1 MIMYKQINLLA
12 DNVLTPHLC
21 GYRKGFSTQQ
31 ALLSLMEKWK
41 NILDK
46 KGYERVVLMDLSKAF
61 DTLNH
66 NLLIAKLHAYGFTIE
81 LAKLIKSYLTNPWHR
96 TKVSTNLS
104 SWSEVL
110 IRVPQRSVLRPLLFN
125 IYINDLFYITEM
137 TNVCN
142 YADDITFY
150 ACESDLESL
159 IQILEH
165 DSMLATEWFESN
177 FMKLNGD
184 KCHLLLSG
192 DKHEVVQA
200 NIG

>member
-1 MIMYKQINLLA
+1 MIMHKQINLLA

-21 GYRKGFSTQQ
+21 GYRKGLSTQQ

-125 IYINDLFYITEM
+125 IYINDIFYITEM

-150 ACESDLESL
+150 VCYSDLSL

-184 KCHLLLSG
+184 LLLSG
-192 DKHEVVQA
+192 DKHEVVWA